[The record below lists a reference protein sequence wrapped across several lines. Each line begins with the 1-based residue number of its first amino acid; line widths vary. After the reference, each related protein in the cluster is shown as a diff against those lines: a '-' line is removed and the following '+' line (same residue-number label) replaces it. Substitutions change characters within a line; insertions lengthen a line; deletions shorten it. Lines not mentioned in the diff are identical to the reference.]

1 MIWVPAL
8 PENTMPGCQNCGTE
22 VSRSDAFCGA
32 CGELVPGGTP
42 VLPLVRESRPSIEA
56 SRPGSGAQA
65 AVVIRVAEPTQAS
78 PTRTAIRE
86 RAEPASVLPLRRK
99 KPEATT
105 ELLRVESVREPETLG
120 APPAEEEQP
129 DALVLTTPPILAS
142 ELLREQMEPSE
153 PGKTSLPRL
162 TAALCV
168 AGVLGASW
176 VGGLDSVTYVS
187 VALMVGLLT
196 LALTPMSYLGHAV
209 TLFVAGGIA
218 SSLGIWQQAAHEV
231 TPHAPLLGLS
241 TVVLGASLLYRAYY
255 RGAKLARIAVS
266 IGVALLV
273 SWFVLSGGHQS
284 LIMLGEHW
292 QSWGPAASHMAF
304 ALVALLALLA
314 FMEASTRGGA
324 HVWAYTLLALY
335 AGHVTLLTARALW
348 PLIGTA
354 PTMPD
359 SALAAILSGIA
370 GTLVATM
377 ALAQLFVLGHQ
388 AGTAD

>member
-1 MIWVPAL
+1 M
-8 PENTMPGCQNCGTE
+8 
-22 VSRSDAFCGA
+22 
-32 CGELVPGGTP
+32 
-42 VLPLVRESRPSIEA
+42 
-56 SRPGSGAQA
+56 
-65 AVVIRVAEPTQAS
+65 IRVAEPPQAS
-78 PTRTAIRE
+78 LTRTAIRE
-86 RAEPASVLPLRRK
+86 RAEPASVLPLHRK

-105 ELLRVESVREPETLG
+105 ELLRVESVRDPETLG

-162 TAALCV
+162 TAALCA

-284 LIMLGEHW
+284 LITLGEHW

-335 AGHVTLLTARALW
+335 AGHVTLLTSRALW

-359 SALAAILSGIA
+359 SALAATLSGIV